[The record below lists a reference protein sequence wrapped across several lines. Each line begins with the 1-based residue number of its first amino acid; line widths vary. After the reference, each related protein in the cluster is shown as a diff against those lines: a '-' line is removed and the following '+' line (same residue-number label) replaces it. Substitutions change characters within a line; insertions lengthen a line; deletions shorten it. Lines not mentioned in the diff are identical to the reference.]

1 MSPYLPARGASFGGS
16 VLVAGAILWYK
27 SGQRRSQVTVPIIA
41 IVGRPNVGKST
52 LFNRLLGGRR
62 AIVENTPGVTRDR
75 LYGEYDWR
83 GRRFVLV
90 DTGGFEPHGTG
101 IMALVRAQAEQA
113 VAEADVILLMVD
125 AKEGLTPADTEVAA
139 LLRKTAPRPIL
150 LVVNKVDAAAQE
162 VLAAEFHRLGF
173 PALFPVSAEQGQGI
187 GELLDAVASQVPG
200 AESPPT
206 ETGAVT
212 VAVIGRPNVGK
223 SSLVNRI
230 LGAERVLVS
239 AEPGTTRDAVDT
251 RFSYQGKE
259 YILVDTAG
267 IRAKG
272 RIGRTVERYS
282 VSRALAAVRRADVA
296 LILVDAVEGVTV
308 QDTKIGG
315 EAHEAGCASILVVN
329 KWDCRQGE
337 RDAAEEHRVALQ
349 EKFKYLAY
357 APITFVSARTG
368 LRVMSL
374 FRLIDAV
381 AAERERRI
389 ATAELNAVIHEA
401 VARRPPPAERGR
413 PVHIR
418 YVTQVGIKPPAFL
431 CFATAMDLHFSYLRY
446 LENCL
451 RRAFGFRGTPIRV
464 VIRGRR

>member
-1 MSPYLPARGASFGGS
+1 MS
-16 VLVAGAILWYK
+16 
-27 SGQRRSQVTVPIIA
+27 VPIIA

-62 AIVENTPGVTRDR
+62 AIVEDTPGVTRDR

-90 DTGGFEPHGTG
+90 DTGGFEPHATG

-113 VAEADVILLMVD
+113 VAEADMILLMVD
-125 AKEGLTPADTEVAA
+125 AKEGLTPADAEVAA
-139 LLRKTAPRPIL
+139 LLRKGASRPIL
-150 LVVNKVDAAAQE
+150 LVVNKVDAATQE

-200 AESPPT
+200 AETPPA
-206 ETGAVT
+206 EAGAVT

-251 RFSYQGKE
+251 RFSYQGKD
-259 YILVDTAG
+259 YVLVDTAG

-272 RIGRTVERYS
+272 RLGRSVERYS

-329 KWDCRQGE
+329 KWDCRLGE
-337 RDAAEEHRVALQ
+337 RDAGEEYRVALQ
-349 EKFKYLAY
+349 EKFKFLAY
-357 APITFVSARTG
+357 APIAFVSARTG
-368 LRVMSL
+368 LQVLSL

-381 AAERERRI
+381 SAERARRI
-389 ATAELNAVIHEA
+389 ATAELNTVIQEA

-413 PVHIR
+413 PVRIR
-418 YVTQVGIKPPAFL
+418 YVTQVGIKPPTFL

-451 RRAFGFRGTPIRV
+451 RRAFDFRGTPIRL